1 MYRRKVTRKRRD
13 PLEARGELEE
23 VTMFGHRL
31 AADFIV
37 VNKSH
42 ANDKEAVLVIRDEF
56 SGYLAANP
64 CARRNAD
71 VVVKSTLTFLGPS
84 YHEHPTIMCKTD
96 NAPEFLSACTT
107 LGFVHEPT
115 LARRFPC
122 NSVMEREIRT
132 SEEITRAAHLGAGFH
147 MMLDLWQHSV
157 QYAATV
163 INA

>member
-23 VTMFGHRL
+23 VTMFGQRL

-84 YHEHPTIMCKTD
+84 YHERPTIMCKTD

-115 LARRFPC
+115 LARRFPR
-122 NSVMEREIRT
+122 NSVIEREIRT
-132 SEEITRAAHLGAGFH
+132 SEEISRVPHDVGPLAA
-147 MMLDLWQHSV
+147 QCSV
-157 QYAATV
+157 CRHCHQCVAPSQR
-163 INA
+163 